1 MSEAERPSFA
11 ETALAQAGKS
21 VEEIRRLGAV
31 DRADEQLEA
40 LFQPQYQTVN
50 SPVHRAVWDGQVPL
64 SGFCPPK
71 PEAAPCDTVLDR
83 CYEVL
88 RRARAENRLWNEQ
101 GKVSDHLLRE
111 LAEAGYWG
119 LLISPEYGGSG
130 VPFAKFAPF
139 LTRMATLD
147 ATVAGLASVHGC
159 IGAVD
164 PLMTFGSQEQKQRFL
179 PRLARGEALSG
190 FALTEPNAG
199 SDLTA
204 LRTMARPVPGGFEIT
219 GEKLFITNA
228 IAGRL
233 IALVAMLEGRP
244 AVFIVELPP
253 QESERFSL
261 VRYGLYALAHNYNNG
276 LRFERFFVPEEN
288 LLRPPT
294 GDGLLI
300 AYHGLNRGRLA
311 LCALAAGSMRVMLAS
326 LIPWVHFRRT
336 YGEPIGARELVR
348 FRLAKLAGY
357 IAAADALTQWG
368 SWLLDLGYRGELE
381 GIVAKIFGSEAMKE
395 SAIEILMKTHGGRS
409 FLHGHLFGDNVHD
422 FLAPCIYEG
431 EGQMLALA
439 FFKSLAK
446 EHGRRFF
453 EPLGRKLAEC
463 GLKSFRVWNPLHL
476 WWLRR
481 ELWAYGKWWLSRRLR
496 PHTVSYVPRMHSRL
510 RPHVQWA
517 ESVFPRYAEEMS
529 AMLRRYQLR
538 LADRQVKMMEMSQ
551 RIQDTVTVLVTALW
565 AHQQN
570 DEPWILAA
578 DVVCRELRRR
588 WSGQRISD
596 DDVRTARQLAE
607 LVLDRRFPALAG
619 VDEPPIL
626 MPYPDP
632 ASPAPGAQE

>member
-1 MSEAERPSFA
+1 MADTGQPSFA

-21 VEEIRRLGAV
+21 AEEVRRLGAV
-31 DRADEQLEA
+31 DRADEQLER
-40 LFQPQYQTVN
+40 LFHPQYQTKN
-50 SPVHRAVWDGQVPL
+50 SPVHRAVWDWHFPL
-64 SGFCPPK
+64 GGFRSPK
-71 PEAAPCDTVLDR
+71 PEAAECDAVLER

-88 RRARAENRLWNEQ
+88 RRAREENRLWNEQ
-101 GKVSDHLLRE
+101 GKVSEQLLHE

-119 LLISPEYGGSG
+119 LLIGREYGGSG

-164 PLMTFGSQEQKQRFL
+164 PLMTFGTPEQKARFL
-179 PRLARGEALSG
+179 PRLASGEALSG

-204 LRTMARPVPGGFEIT
+204 LRTRACPVPGGYELS
-219 GEKLFITNA
+219 GQKLFITNA
-228 IAGRL
+228 IPGRI
-233 IALVAMLEGRP
+233 IALVALLENRP
-244 AVFIVELPP
+244 AVFIVELPGT
-253 QESERFSL
+253 ENDRFRL

-276 LRFERFFVPEEN
+276 LLFDRFFVPAEN
-288 LLRPPT
+288 LLQPPT

-326 LIPWVHFRRT
+326 LLPWVHFRRT
-336 YGEPIGARELVR
+336 YGEPIGARELVQ
-348 FRLAKLAGY
+348 FRIAKLAGY

-395 SAIEILMKTHGGRS
+395 AAVDILMKTHGGRS

-439 FFKSLAK
+439 FFKALAK
-446 EHGRRFF
+446 EHGRQFF
-453 EPLGRKLAEC
+453 EPIGQRLSEAHLRRLQP
-463 GLKSFRVWNPLHL
+463 WNPLHL
-476 WWLRR
+476 WRLRR
-481 ELWAYGKWWLSRRLR
+481 ELWAYGKWWLGRRLR
-496 PHTVSYVPRMHSRL
+496 PHIVTRVPPVHRQL

-517 ESVFPRYAEEMS
+517 ESVFPRYAEEIS

-538 LADRQVKMMEMSQ
+538 LADRQVKMMELSQ

-565 AHQQN
+565 ADQQG
-570 DEPWILAA
+570 DEAWILAA

-588 WSGQRISD
+588 WSGRRIRD
-596 DDVRTARQLAE
+596 ADVRVARQLAE
-607 LVLDRRFPALAG
+607 LVLDRRFPALQG
-619 VDEPPIL
+619 VTEPPIL
-626 MPYPDP
+626 MPYPEEP
-632 ASPAPGAQE
+632 ASG

>member
-1 MSEAERPSFA
+1 MAEAGRPSFA

-21 VEEIRRLGAV
+21 AEEVRRLGAV

-50 SPVHRAVWDGQVPL
+50 SPVHRAVWEGQVPI
-64 SGFCPPK
+64 SMFRPPP
-71 PEAAPCDTVLDR
+71 PESAPSDAVLER

-88 RRARAENRLWNEQ
+88 RNARQAHRLWNAQ
-101 GKVSDHLLRE
+101 GKVSDTLLQE

-130 VPFAKFAPF
+130 IPFAKFASF

-147 ATVAGLASVHGC
+147 ATIAGLASVHGC

-164 PLMTFGSQEQKQRFL
+164 PLMTFGTPEQKQRFL
-179 PRLARGEALSG
+179 PRLARGEVLSG

-204 LRTMARPVPGGFEIT
+204 LRTIARPVPGGFEIT
-219 GEKLFITNA
+219 GDKLFITNA
-228 IAGRL
+228 IPGRL
-233 IALVAMLEGRP
+233 IALVALLENRP
-244 AVFIVELPP
+244 AVFVVELPH
-253 QESERFSL
+253 EENEHFRI
-261 VRYGLYALAHNYNNG
+261 VHYGLYALAHNYNNG
-276 LRFERFFVPEEN
+276 LHFERFFVPAEN
-288 LLRPPT
+288 LLQPPG
-294 GDGLLI
+294 GDGLMI

-311 LCALAAGSMRVMLAS
+311 LCALAAGSMRLMLAS

-381 GIVAKIFGSEAMKE
+381 GIIAKIFGSEAMKE
-395 SAIEILMKTHGGRS
+395 SAIEILMKTHGGRA

-453 EPLGRKLAEC
+453 EPIGRRLNLYGMKT
-463 GLKSFRVWNPLHL
+463 FRMWNPLHV
-476 WWLRR
+476 WRLRR
-481 ELWAYGKWWLSRRLR
+481 ELWAYGQWWLAHRLR
-496 PHTVSYVPRMHSRL
+496 PHLVSYVPQLHRQL
-510 RPHVQWA
+510 RPHAQWA
-517 ESVFPRYAEEMS
+517 EAVLPRYAEEIS

-538 LADRQVKMMEMSQ
+538 LADRQVKMMEMSG
-551 RIQDTVTVLVTALW
+551 RIQDTITVLVTALW
-565 AHQQN
+565 ADRQN
-570 DEPWILAA
+570 DEAWVLAA
-578 DVVCRELRRR
+578 DVLCRELRRR
-588 WSGQRISD
+588 WSGSRLTD
-596 DDVRTARQLAE
+596 DDVRLARQLAE
-607 LVLDRRFPALAG
+607 LILDRRFPALDG
-619 VDEPPIL
+619 IEEPAIL
-626 MPYPDP
+626 MSYTES
-632 ASPAPGAQE
+632 ATSSLI

>member
-1 MSEAERPSFA
+1 MAEPGQPSFA
-11 ETALAQAGKS
+11 ETVLAQAGKS
-21 VEEIRRLGAV
+21 AEEVRRLGAV
-31 DRADEQLEA
+31 DHADEQLER

-50 SPVHRAVWDGQVPL
+50 SPVHRAVWDRHLPL
-64 SGFCPPK
+64 EGFRPPK
-71 PEAAPCDTVLDR
+71 PQPAACDAVLDR
-83 CYEVL
+83 CYAVL
-88 RRARAENRLWNEQ
+88 QRACQENRLWNEQ
-101 GKVSDHLLRE
+101 GKVSDQLLHE

-164 PLMTFGSQEQKQRFL
+164 PLMTFGTAEQKKRFL
-179 PRLARGEALSG
+179 PRLASGEALSG

-204 LRTMARPVPGGFEIT
+204 LRTVARPVPGGFEIS
-219 GEKLFITNA
+219 GQKLFITNA
-228 IAGRL
+228 IPGRV
-233 IALVAMLEGRP
+233 IALVAMLENRP
-244 AVFIVELPP
+244 AVFIVELPR
-253 QESERFSL
+253 EENEHFRL

-276 LRFERFFVPEEN
+276 LLFDRFFVPEEN
-288 LLRPPT
+288 LLRPPA

-311 LCALAAGSMRVMLAS
+311 LCALAAGSLRVMLAS
-326 LIPWVHFRRT
+326 LVPWVHFRRT

-348 FRLAKLAGY
+348 FRLAKLAAY

-409 FLHGHLFGDNVHD
+409 FLRGHLFGDNVND

-439 FFKSLAK
+439 FFKALAK

-453 EPLGRKLAEC
+453 EPIGRRLSEAQM
-463 GLKSFRVWNPLHL
+463 LYFRPWNPWHL
-476 WWLRR
+476 WRLRR
-481 ELWAYGKWWLSRRLR
+481 ELWAYGKWWLTRRLR
-496 PHTVSYVPRMHSRL
+496 PRVLLHVPPVHSQL

-517 ESVFPRYAEEMS
+517 ETVFPRYADEIS

-565 AHQQN
+565 ADQQGH
-570 DEPWILAA
+570 EAWILAA
-578 DVVCRELRRR
+578 DMLCRELCRR
-588 WSGQRISD
+588 WSGKGISD
-596 DDVRTARQLAE
+596 NDVRLARQVAE
-607 LVLDRRFPALAG
+607 LVLDRRFPALQG
-619 VDEPPIL
+619 VAEPPIL
-626 MPYPDP
+626 MPYPEEQS
-632 ASPAPGAQE
+632 A

>member
-1 MSEAERPSFA
+1 MSEANRPSFA

-21 VEEIRRLGAV
+21 AEEVRRLGAV
-31 DRADEQLEA
+31 DRADEQVEA

-50 SPVHRAVWDGQVPL
+50 SPVHRAVWEGQVPMAL
-64 SGFCPPK
+64 FDPP
-71 PEAAPCDTVLDR
+71 PLEPAPCDAVLER

-88 RRARAENRLWNEQ
+88 QRARAAQRLWNEQ
-101 GKVSDHLLRE
+101 GKVSQRLLDE

-119 LLISPEYGGSG
+119 LLISPDYGGSG
-130 VPFAKFAPF
+130 VPFAKFTRF

-164 PLMTFGSQEQKQRFL
+164 PLMTFGTVEQKQRFL
-179 PRLARGEALSG
+179 PRLARGEVLSG

-204 LRTMARPVPGGFEIT
+204 LRTVARPVPGGFEIT

-228 IAGRL
+228 IPGRL
-233 IALVAMLEGRP
+233 VALVALLEGRP
-244 AVFIVELPP
+244 AVFVVELPS
-253 QESERFSL
+253 QEDEHFRM

-276 LRFERFFVPEEN
+276 LRFERFFVPQEN
-288 LLRPPT
+288 LLQPPG
-294 GDGLLI
+294 GDGLMV

-336 YGEPIGARELVR
+336 YGKPIGARELVR

-357 IAAADALTQWG
+357 VAAADALTAWG

-395 SAIEILMKTHGGRS
+395 SAIEILMKTHGGRA

-446 EHGRRFF
+446 EHGRRYF
-453 EPLGRKLAEC
+453 EPIGRRLNET
-463 GLKSFRVWNPLHL
+463 GMTTFRLWNPLHV
-476 WWLRR
+476 WRLRR
-481 ELWAYGKWWLSRRLR
+481 ELWAYGRWWLAHRLR
-496 PHTVSYVPRMHSRL
+496 PHVVSYVPRLHPRL
-510 RPHVQWA
+510 RPHAQWA
-517 ESVFPRYAEEMS
+517 EAMFPRYAEEIS
-529 AMLRRYQLR
+529 AMLRKYQLR
-538 LADRQVKMMEMSQ
+538 LADRQVKMMELSL

-565 AHQQN
+565 ADRQN
-570 DEPWILAA
+570 DEAWILAA
-578 DVVCRELRRR
+578 DVLCRELRRR
-588 WSGQRISD
+588 WSGRRISD

-607 LVLDRRFPALAG
+607 LILDRRFPALAG
-619 VDEPPIL
+619 VEEAPIL
-626 MPYPDP
+626 MPYPEP
-632 ASPAPGAQE
+632 AEVS